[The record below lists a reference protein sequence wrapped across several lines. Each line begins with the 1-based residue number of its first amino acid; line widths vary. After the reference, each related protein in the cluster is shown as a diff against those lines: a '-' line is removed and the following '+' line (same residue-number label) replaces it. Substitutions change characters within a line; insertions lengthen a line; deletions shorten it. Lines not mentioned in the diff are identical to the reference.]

1 MKTSSVRKYRKKMSQ
16 FRGKLRQKVKGGP
29 YYYRLM
35 VANGQRKEFALRT
48 SDFDEACQ
56 KASDLDAVWEAPTK
70 EVAIAQINA
79 IKGFSKIAENIP
91 LTEIW
96 EKYEVHPDRARPL
109 TQHEPLMYRSTLQE
123 FIDYAEGKIGNEKN
137 RRALSRISDVT
148 PEVVSRYVEY
158 LKTTRIAVDT
168 HNRKMRRLRKIFECL
183 KEYCGGENPFR
194 TKHIFRNAREEQDS
208 IVQRQP
214 FTKEQEKQ
222 LRDVLDDDKFKLINK
237 DEIKVI
243 YYIGMYTG
251 QRMKDCV
258 LLRWSKVDLNIDRV
272 WVKQFKTGKEVTIP
286 IAPELRKAFLE
297 AQTWKVN
304 GNSYVC
310 PKVAARYNKTNAAGK
325 NVGNNLVN
333 LDILRVIRWIG
344 LEPSVE
350 VPGRDKKMTVYGFH
364 SLRHSFCSFCAEAG
378 VPKAVVDSILG
389 TNSKI
394 TDKYYTHIGDAA
406 QREAINAISGVIEND
421 SLKDRVQR
429 VINLLESKPEPT
441 QSLLDQIENALRGG
455 KLK

>member
-1 MKTSSVRKYRKKMSQ
+1 MMKASGVRKSRKKVNQ
-16 FRGKLRQKVKGGP
+16 LRGKLRQKEKNGP

-35 VANGQRKEFALRT
+35 VANGVRKEFALKT
-48 SDFDEACQ
+48 ADFEEALQ
-56 KASDLDAVWEAPTK
+56 KATDLDAVYEAPNQ

-79 IKGFSKIAENIP
+79 IKGFSKMVEELP
-91 LTEIW
+91 LSEIW

-109 TQHEPLMYRSTLQE
+109 TPHEPLMYHSTLQE
-123 FIDYAEGKIGNEKN
+123 FIDYAEGRTGNEKGK
-137 RRALSRISDVT
+137 RRALSVISEVT
-148 PEVVSRYVEY
+148 PEVVSRYVDY

-194 TKHIFRNAREEQDS
+194 NKHIFRNAREEQGS

-214 FTKEQEKQ
+214 FTKEQEQQ
-222 LRDVLDDDKFKLINK
+222 LRDVLDDDKFQVMNK
-237 DEIKVI
+237 NEVKVI

-258 LLRWSKVDLNIDRV
+258 LLRWNKVDLNIDRI

-286 IAPELRKAFLE
+286 IAPELRKALLE
-297 AQTWKVN
+297 AQTWQESGN
-304 GNSYVC
+304 GYVC
-310 PKVAARYNKTNAAGK
+310 PKVAARYNKINAEGK

-344 LEPSVE
+344 LEPSVD

-406 QREAINAISGVIEND
+406 QREAINAISGVMEND
-421 SLKDRVQR
+421 SLKDRVQA
-429 VINLLESKPEPT
+429 VIKLLDSKPEPT
-441 QSLLDQIENALRGG
+441 QSVLDQIRKILS
-455 KLK
+455 

>member
-1 MKTSSVRKYRKKMSQ
+1 MMKASGVRKSRKKLNQ
-16 FRGKLRQKVKGGP
+16 LRGKLRQKEKNGP

-35 VANGQRKEFALRT
+35 VANGVRKEFALKT
-48 SDFDEACQ
+48 ADFEDAFR
-56 KASDLDAVWEAPTK
+56 KATDLDAVYEAPNQ

-79 IKGFSKIAENIP
+79 IKGFSKIVEP
-91 LTEIW
+91 LPLSEIW

-109 TQHEPLMYRSTLQE
+109 TPHEPLMYHSTLQE
-123 FIDYAEGKIGNEKN
+123 FIDYAEGRSGNGKGK
-137 RRALSRISDVT
+137 RSALSVISDVT
-148 PEVVSRYVEY
+148 PEVVSRYVDY

-183 KEYCGGENPFR
+183 KDYCGGENPFR
-194 TKHIFRNAREEQDS
+194 IKHIFRNAREEQGS

-214 FTKEQEKQ
+214 FTKEQEQQ
-222 LRDVLDDDKFKLINK
+222 LRDVLDDDKFQVMNK
-237 DEIKVI
+237 NEVKVI

-258 LLRWSKVDLNIDRV
+258 LLRWTKVDLNIDRV

-286 IAPELRKAFLE
+286 IAPELKKALLE
-297 AQTWKVN
+297 AQTWQES

-310 PKVAARYNKTNAAGK
+310 PKVAVRYNKINAEGK

-406 QREAINAISGVIEND
+406 QRQAINAISGVIEND
-421 SLKDRVQR
+421 SLKDRVQA
-429 VINLLESKPEPT
+429 VIKLLDTKPEPT
-441 QSLLDQIENALRGG
+441 QSVLDQIRKILS
-455 KLK
+455 

>member
-1 MKTSSVRKYRKKMSQ
+1 
-16 FRGKLRQKVKGGP
+16 
-29 YYYRLM
+29 
-35 VANGQRKEFALRT
+35 
-48 SDFDEACQ
+48 
-56 KASDLDAVWEAPTK
+56 
-70 EVAIAQINA
+70 
-79 IKGFSKIAENIP
+79 
-91 LTEIW
+91 
-96 EKYEVHPDRARPL
+96 
-109 TQHEPLMYRSTLQE
+109 MYHSTLQE
-123 FIDYAEGKIGNEKN
+123 FIDYAEGRTGNEKGK
-137 RRALSRISDVT
+137 RRALSVISEVT
-148 PEVVSRYVEY
+148 PEVVSRYVDY

-194 TKHIFRNAREEQDS
+194 NKHIFRNAREEQGS

-214 FTKEQEKQ
+214 FTKEQEQQ
-222 LRDVLDDDKFKLINK
+222 LRDVLDDDKFQVMNK
-237 DEIKVI
+237 IEVKVI

-258 LLRWSKVDLNIDRV
+258 LLRWTKVDLNIDRV

-286 IAPELRKAFLE
+286 IAPELKKALLE
-297 AQTWKVN
+297 AQTWQES

-310 PKVAARYNKTNAAGK
+310 PKVAARYNKINAEGK

-441 QSLLDQIENALRGG
+441 QSLLDQIENTLKGG